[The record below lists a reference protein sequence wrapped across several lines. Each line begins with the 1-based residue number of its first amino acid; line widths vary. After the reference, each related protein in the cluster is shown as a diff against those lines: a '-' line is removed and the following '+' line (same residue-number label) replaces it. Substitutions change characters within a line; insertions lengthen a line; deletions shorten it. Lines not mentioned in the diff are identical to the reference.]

1 MDVWSHPQ
9 NISVWLKRIFTLR
22 PVVLMLFL
30 SMGLIAEL
38 RFDWAE
44 HMVGRY
50 LVTTNVFRP
59 ESGAIWEKGHRTEDA
74 RQVLEKIVTDK
85 LAVQREAR
93 DAQNFTQIAQALS
106 RGIELI
112 ISANHFRHLY
122 NELPP
127 TLAAELLSPYALV
140 GIVSGNE
147 WDRAFFEPGAASGF
161 NVYFL
166 NKDNRVLRQ
175 LTVSGDMLARM
186 EHGETP
192 RIDTLE
198 NLPQFENRIYAADRF
213 FKALEAVSEDVRRQ
227 GVPWPE
233 NLLKSPGRVHRVAIS
248 DEVLSGYIEMG
259 FEMKAPNQTRV
270 ILFQGRDWAV
280 ARIRAVLEG
289 ETFETPITF

>member
-1 MDVWSHPQ
+1 MNAWSHPQ
-9 NISVWLKRIFTLR
+9 TIGDWLKGMVALR
-22 PVVLMLFL
+22 PIVLVLLL
-30 SMGLIAEL
+30 SLGLIAEL

-50 LVTTNVFRP
+50 LVTTNPFRP

-85 LAVQREAR
+85 QAVQREAR

-112 ISANHFRHLY
+112 ISADHFRHLY

-127 TLAAELLSPYALV
+127 ELAAELLSPYTLV
-140 GIVSGNE
+140 RIVSKNE
-147 WDRAFFEPGAASGF
+147 WDRAFFEPGASGF
-161 NVYFL
+161 SIYFL
-166 NKDNRVLRQ
+166 NKDNRVLQQ
-175 LTVSGDMLARM
+175 LTVSADMLARM

-192 RIDTLE
+192 RIDRLE
-198 NLPQFENRIYAADRF
+198 NLPQFANRIYAADRF
-213 FKALEAVSEDVRRQ
+213 FRALESVSEDVRRQ

-233 NLLKSPGRVHRVAIS
+233 NLLKSPGRVVRVAIS
-248 DEVLSGYIEMG
+248 DEVLSGYIELG
-259 FEMKAPNQTRV
+259 FELEEPTQTRV

-289 ETFETPITF
+289 ETFENPITF

>member
-1 MDVWSHPQ
+1 MNTWSHPQ
-9 NISVWLKRIFTLR
+9 TIGDWLKGMLALR
-22 PVVLMLFL
+22 PIVLVLLL
-30 SMGLIAEL
+30 SLGLIAEL

-44 HMVGRY
+44 HLVGRY
-50 LVTTNVFRP
+50 LVTTNPFRP

-85 LAVQREAR
+85 QAVQREAR

-112 ISANHFRHLY
+112 ISADHFRHLY

-127 TLAAELLSPYALV
+127 ELAAELLSPYTLV
-140 GIVSGNE
+140 RIISKNE
-147 WDRAFFEPGAASGF
+147 WDRAFFEPGASGF
-161 NVYFL
+161 SIYFL
-166 NKDNRVLRQ
+166 NKDNRVLQQ
-175 LTVSGDMLARM
+175 LTVSADMLARM

-192 RIDTLE
+192 RIDRLE
-198 NLPQFENRIYAADRF
+198 NLPQFANRIYAADRF
-213 FKALEAVSEDVRRQ
+213 FRALESVSEDVRRQ

-233 NLLKSPGRVHRVAIS
+233 NLLKSPGRVSRVAIS
-248 DEVLSGYIEMG
+248 DEVLSGYIELG
-259 FEMKAPNQTRV
+259 FELAEPTQTRV

-289 ETFETPITF
+289 ETFESPITF

>member
-1 MDVWSHPQ
+1 MNTWSHPQ
-9 NISVWLKRIFTLR
+9 TIGDWLKGMVALR
-22 PVVLMLFL
+22 PIVLVLLL
-30 SMGLIAEL
+30 SLGLIAEL

-44 HMVGRY
+44 HLVGRY
-50 LVTTNVFRP
+50 LVTTNPFRP

-85 LAVQREAR
+85 QAVQREAR

-112 ISANHFRHLY
+112 ISADHFRHLY

-127 TLAAELLSPYALV
+127 ELAAELLSPYTLV
-140 GIVSGNE
+140 RIVSKNE
-147 WDRAFFEPGAASGF
+147 WDRAFFEPGASGF
-161 NVYFL
+161 SIYFL
-166 NKDNRVLRQ
+166 NKDNRVLQQ
-175 LTVSGDMLARM
+175 LTVSADMLARM

-192 RIDTLE
+192 RIDRLE
-198 NLPQFENRIYAADRF
+198 NLPQFANRIYAADRF
-213 FKALEAVSEDVRRQ
+213 FRALESVSEDVRRQ

-233 NLLKSPGRVHRVAIS
+233 NLLKSPGRVSRVAIS
-248 DEVLSGYIEMG
+248 DEVLSGYIELG
-259 FEMKAPNQTRV
+259 FEMEEPTQTRV

-289 ETFETPITF
+289 ETFENPITF

>member
-1 MDVWSHPQ
+1 MNTWSHPQ
-9 NISVWLKRIFTLR
+9 TIGDWLKGMVALR
-22 PVVLMLFL
+22 PIVLVLLL
-30 SMGLIAEL
+30 SLGLIAEL

-44 HMVGRY
+44 HLVGRY
-50 LVTTNVFRP
+50 LVTTNPFRP

-85 LAVQREAR
+85 QAVQREAR

-112 ISANHFRHLY
+112 ISADHFRHLY

-127 TLAAELLSPYALV
+127 ELAAELLSPYTLV
-140 GIVSGNE
+140 RIISKNE
-147 WDRAFFEPGAASGF
+147 WDRAFFEPGASGF
-161 NVYFL
+161 SIYFL
-166 NKDNRVLRQ
+166 NKDNRVLQQ
-175 LTVSGDMLARM
+175 LTVSADMLARM

-192 RIDTLE
+192 RIDRLE
-198 NLPQFENRIYAADRF
+198 NLPQFANRIYSADRF
-213 FKALEAVSEDVRRQ
+213 FRALESVSEDVRRQ

-233 NLLKSPGRVHRVAIS
+233 NLLKSPGRVSRVAIS
-248 DEVLSGYIEMG
+248 DEVLSGYIELG
-259 FEMKAPNQTRV
+259 FEVEEPTQTRV

-289 ETFETPITF
+289 ETFESPITF

>member
-9 NISVWLKRIFTLR
+9 NINEWLKRIFTLR
-22 PVVLMLFL
+22 PVLLVLLL

-44 HMVGRY
+44 HIVGRY
-50 LVTTNVFRP
+50 LVTTNAFRP

-112 ISANHFRHLY
+112 ISADHFRHLY

-127 TLAAELLSPYALV
+127 ALAAELLSPYALV
-140 GIVSGNE
+140 YIVSKDE
-147 WDRAFFEPGAASGF
+147 WDRAFFEPAASGF
-161 NVYFL
+161 NIYLL
-166 NKDNRVLRQ
+166 NRDNRVLKQ
-175 LTVSGDMLARM
+175 LTVSDDMLARM

-192 RIDTLE
+192 RTDTLE
-198 NLPQFENRIYAADRF
+198 NLPQFKNRIYDADRF
-213 FKALEAVSEDVRRQ
+213 FRALESVSEDVRRQ

-233 NLLKSPGRVHRVAIS
+233 NLLKSPGRVTRVAIS
-248 DEVLSGYIEMG
+248 DEVLSGYIELG
-259 FEMKAPNQTRV
+259 FEMEEPSQTRV

-289 ETFETPITF
+289 ETFDSPITF

>member
-1 MDVWSHPQ
+1 MDAWSHPQ
-9 NISVWLKRIFTLR
+9 NISEWLKRIVTLR
-22 PVVLMLFL
+22 PVVLVLLL

-50 LVTTNVFRP
+50 LVTTNAFRP
-59 ESGAIWEKGHRTEDA
+59 ESGAIWEKGHRSEDA
-74 RQVLEKIVTDK
+74 RQILEKIVTDK

-93 DAQNFTQIAQALS
+93 EAQNFTQISQALS

-112 ISANHFRHLY
+112 ISADHFRHLY

-127 TLAAELLSPYALV
+127 ALAAELLSPYALV
-140 GIVSGNE
+140 GIVSKNE
-147 WDRAFFEPGAASGF
+147 WDRAFFEPGTSGF
-161 NVYFL
+161 NIYLL
-166 NKDNRVLRQ
+166 NRDNRVLKQ
-175 LTVSGDMLARM
+175 LTVSGDLLARM

-192 RIDTLE
+192 RTDTLE
-198 NLPQFENRIYAADRF
+198 NLPQFANRIYSADRF
-213 FKALEAVSEDVRRQ
+213 FRALETVSEDVRRQ

-233 NLLKSPGRVHRVAIS
+233 NLLKSPGRVLRVAIS
-248 DEVLSGYIEMG
+248 DEVLSGYIELG
-259 FEMKAPNQTRV
+259 FEMEEPNQTRV

-289 ETFETPITF
+289 ETFESPITF

>member
-1 MDVWSHPQ
+1 MNTWSHPPT
-9 NISVWLKRIFTLR
+9 IGDWLKGMVALR
-22 PVVLMLFL
+22 PIVLVLLL
-30 SMGLIAEL
+30 SLGLIAEL

-44 HMVGRY
+44 HLVGRY
-50 LVTTNVFRP
+50 LVTTNPFRP

-85 LAVQREAR
+85 QAVQREAR

-112 ISANHFRHLY
+112 ISADHFRHLY

-127 TLAAELLSPYALV
+127 ELAAELLSPYTLV
-140 GIVSGNE
+140 RIVSKNE
-147 WDRAFFEPGAASGF
+147 WDRAFFEPGASGF
-161 NVYFL
+161 SIYFL
-166 NKDNRVLRQ
+166 NKDNRVLQQ
-175 LTVSGDMLARM
+175 LTVSADMLARM

-192 RIDTLE
+192 RIDRLE
-198 NLPQFENRIYAADRF
+198 NLPQFANRIYAADRF
-213 FKALEAVSEDVRRQ
+213 FRALESVSEDVRRQ

-233 NLLKSPGRVHRVAIS
+233 NLLKSPGRVSRVAIS
-248 DEVLSGYIEMG
+248 DEVLSGYIELG
-259 FEMKAPNQTRV
+259 FEMEEPTQTRV

-289 ETFETPITF
+289 ETFESPITF

>member
-1 MDVWSHPQ
+1 MNTWSHPKT
-9 NISVWLKRIFTLR
+9 IGDWLKGMVALR
-22 PVVLMLFL
+22 PVVLVLLL
-30 SMGLIAEL
+30 SLGLIAEL

-44 HMVGRY
+44 HLVGRY
-50 LVTTNVFRP
+50 LVTTNPFRP

-85 LAVQREAR
+85 QAVQREAR

-112 ISANHFRHLY
+112 ISADHFRHLY

-127 TLAAELLSPYALV
+127 ELAAELLSPYTLV
-140 GIVSGNE
+140 RIISKNE
-147 WDRAFFEPGAASGF
+147 WDRAFFEPGASGF
-161 NVYFL
+161 SIYFL
-166 NKDNRVLRQ
+166 NKDNRVLQQ
-175 LTVSGDMLARM
+175 LTVSADMLARM

-192 RIDTLE
+192 RIDRLE
-198 NLPQFENRIYAADRF
+198 NLPQFANRIYSADRF
-213 FKALEAVSEDVRRQ
+213 FRALESVSEDVRRQ

-233 NLLKSPGRVHRVAIS
+233 NLLKSPGRVSRVAIS
-248 DEVLSGYIEMG
+248 DEVLSGYIELG
-259 FEMKAPNQTRV
+259 FEMEEPIQTRV

-289 ETFETPITF
+289 ETFESPITF